1 MIFKVLLAI
10 NLLLILAS
18 LASGL
23 VFLTK
28 DDSSKKRAIT
38 SLTVR
43 VVLSISLVILLV
55 VGYFFGA
62 ITPNVI

>member
-1 MIFKVLLAI
+1 MIFKILVAI
-10 NLLLILAS
+10 NLFLIFVS

-43 VVLSISLVILLV
+43 IVLSISLVVLMVL
-55 VGYFFGA
+55 GYYFGA